1 MINISV
7 DRIFKGGTNVNNNI
21 AEYVNKLKKEGK
33 SITEIV
39 QAIGIGRS
47 SFYDIMSGNQ
57 IPKLD
62 TANKIAIALN
72 VDIKELFPDLKE
84 EWLMNIQ
91 IKSINEKPHI
101 SINSKEFSLT
111 NGFSVH
117 LALEELRL
125 LNTGLEIR
133 FESLGQFNELIKE
146 INKL

>member
-1 MINISV
+1 
-7 DRIFKGGTNVNNNI
+7 
-21 AEYVNKLKKEGK
+21 
-33 SITEIV
+33 
-39 QAIGIGRS
+39 
-47 SFYDIMSGNQ
+47 
-57 IPKLD
+57 
-62 TANKIAIALN
+62 
-72 VDIKELFPDLKE
+72 
-84 EWLMNIQ
+84 MNIQ

>member
-7 DRIFKGGTNVNNNI
+7 DRIFEGGTNVNNNI

-84 EWLMNIQ
+84 E
-91 IKSINEKPHI
+91 
-101 SINSKEFSLT
+101 
-111 NGFSVH
+111 
-117 LALEELRL
+117 
-125 LNTGLEIR
+125 
-133 FESLGQFNELIKE
+133 
-146 INKL
+146 